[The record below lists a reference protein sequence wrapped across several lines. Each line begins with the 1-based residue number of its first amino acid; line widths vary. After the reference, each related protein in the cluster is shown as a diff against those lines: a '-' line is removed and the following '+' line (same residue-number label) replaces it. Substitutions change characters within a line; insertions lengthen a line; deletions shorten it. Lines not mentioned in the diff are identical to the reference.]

1 MSLFD
6 DFFAEH
12 VTDIDVEYL
21 RIQNEAEQ
29 GIQTTKSG
37 KHIAVSD
44 MTDEHIINTR
54 KMLKRLNDNDLSLPW
69 IEWFETELHYR
80 GVEE

>member
-29 GIQTTKSG
+29 GI
-37 KHIAVSD
+37 
-44 MTDEHIINTR
+44 
-54 KMLKRLNDNDLSLPW
+54 
-69 IEWFETELHYR
+69 
-80 GVEE
+80 